1 MTIKKS
7 QNKADINA
15 DYLTLDGVAR
25 LLSISRMTLYKIM
38 NDEESKFPKGFV
50 IVKSDK
56 NRPTKLYKRSEVV
69 HWLENKTP
77 RS

>member
-38 NDEESKFPKGFV
+38 NDEESKFPKALDSQV
-50 IVKSDK
+50 
-56 NRPTKLYKRSEVV
+56 R
-69 HWLENKTP
+69 
-77 RS
+77 

>member
-38 NDEESKFPKGFV
+38 NDKESKFPKGFV

-56 NRPTKLYKRSEVV
+56 NRSTKLYKRSEVV

>member
-38 NDEESKFPKGFV
+38 NDEESNFPKGFV

-56 NRPTKLYKRSEVV
+56 NRSTKLYKRSEVV